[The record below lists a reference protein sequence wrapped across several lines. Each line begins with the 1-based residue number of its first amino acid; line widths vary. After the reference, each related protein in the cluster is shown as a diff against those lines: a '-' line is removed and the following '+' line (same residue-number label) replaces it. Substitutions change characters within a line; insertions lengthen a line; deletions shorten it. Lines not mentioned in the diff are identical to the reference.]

1 MRLRLSSIIW
11 IPCASFHHELKTDVA
26 DNLWNSRWTPAKWW
40 LPSCPALRCRWLP
53 CGDYHVVLMMMV
65 LMVMVVVI
73 VMILVMVMI
82 VMVMMLNVIGDDFT
96 FHPPEQGWSSIW
108 SDKCSTR
115 PFLHCGNGELFTFTF
130 QIIFHLCSFW
140 QKSNIHFHCLSYFI
154 IACCNSQY

>member
-1 MRLRLSSIIW
+1 
-11 IPCASFHHELKTDVA
+11 
-26 DNLWNSRWTPAKWW
+26 
-40 LPSCPALRCRWLP
+40 
-53 CGDYHVVLMMMV
+53 MV
-65 LMVMVVVI
+65 I
-73 VMILVMVMI
+73 VMVMI

-154 IACCNSQY
+154 IACCNSQYQTLDFTFCFPNVQLVPFVLQITLLFNLMIGSIMFSFNTFNSTISSSSKDGCHFFFLHLPMFTFCH